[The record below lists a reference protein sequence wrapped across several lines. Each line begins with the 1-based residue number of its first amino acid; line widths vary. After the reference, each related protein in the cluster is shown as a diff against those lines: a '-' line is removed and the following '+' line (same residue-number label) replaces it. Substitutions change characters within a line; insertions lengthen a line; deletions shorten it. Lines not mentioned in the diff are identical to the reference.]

1 MTLLPLHLTL
11 AALGLERLTWLQAG
25 LVFAVLAVPTIWLAR
40 KALEPLGPRRRW
52 IALGARLVVL
62 ALAVLIL
69 AGVRSERKNDTVEVM
84 VVRDVS
90 ASARQSTDDTAG
102 QSLSRQIGQWVAS
115 VSTDEAGK
123 EPDDRVGI
131 VSFDASAYVD
141 QMPNNLPQA
150 IGSVASAVN
159 RGQTGTDVAEA
170 LNLALATFSPDSRR
184 RLLLVWDGNSTEGD
198 LDAAIAR
205 AKQAGVPI
213 DVMPL
218 EWSAGNEVYLDDLY
232 APTWRREG
240 EPFTLEVILT
250 NTSAFET
257 PGTLRV
263 EQEGRPLDLDP
274 TQPGVQAGRPVIL
287 SPGRNKELVIVD
299 PLPGERA
306 NVRRFRAT
314 FEPERRRVN
323 GQLQAVGDGL
333 VDNNS
338 ASAFTFVRGKGTVLY
353 VDNVRDNAGD
363 PLAEALA
370 SEQVAVQRVG
380 IGGFPTNLVDLQAFD
395 AVILA
400 NVPRGA
406 GGLTAPQDAALAR
419 YVHDTAGGLVM
430 IGGPDTF
437 GAGGWRGSATEA
449 VLPLDMDVPS
459 RRQIPK
465 GALCLVMHSTEMP
478 QGNYWAEQ
486 CALAAVEVLNRDDE
500 VGVLSYDWTSG
511 KSLWDYPLQP
521 KGNGS
526 VVAAAIRNIEL
537 GDMPD
542 FDDALTLALLGD
554 GQNPGLEMSDAR
566 QKHVIIISD
575 MDPSPPSGRLL
586 QRYKDAQVSIST
598 VQVAGH
604 GSPLQA
610 VAKNLAE
617 ETGGTAYGP
626 IEQDPSQLP
635 QIFIK
640 EATIVRRTLI
650 KEDSNG
656 IPVAET
662 TDAAGSEL
670 MRGINPADTGPVF
683 GMVLTTRKPSPLVEM
698 PLLASEQQDP
708 LFAHW
713 TAGLGKSAA
722 WTSDAHNRWAAP
734 FTGSAAYD
742 KFWAQVVRGVSRA
755 PQSGDYEVTTTVE
768 NGRGRIVVEAV
779 GEDARFKSRL
789 SVAGSVLSPDGDGQP
804 VTLVQTRPGT
814 YEAEFD
820 ARDEGSYVVA
830 LNAAGPEGSSA
841 LRGGTSVN
849 GTDELL
855 DLQSD
860 AAAVRR
866 VAEETGGRVL
876 PAFGELSEETSLFAR
891 RFTDATGAERTLPEV
906 TSPLPIWDWLVPLLI
921 ALVLID
927 VAIRRIAW
935 DRELV
940 QLVADK
946 AGAGV
951 RGFTVTTRQDRDA
964 GTLDALRQRRPAEA
978 TRTAKFEATE
988 PAPDDDLTT
997 RLRGPSR
1004 SAPSSKASPSASPD
1018 EGGGI
1023 SSLMEAKRRAR
1034 EKLEEG
1040 RDDE

>member
-1 MTLLPLHLTL
+1 MTLLPIIL
-11 AALGLERLTWLQAG
+11 APAAIGLERLTWVQAG
-25 LVFAVLAVPTIWLAR
+25 LIWLALAVPTVWLAR

-52 IALGARLVVL
+52 IAVGARLVVL

-69 AGVRSERKNDTVEVM
+69 AGLRAERDNDLVEVM

-90 ASARQSTDDTAG
+90 ASARQAVDETQG
-102 QSLSRQIGQWVAS
+102 RGVSRQVSEWVAS
-115 VSTDEAGK
+115 VSVEEAGK

-131 VSFDASAYVD
+131 VSFDAAAYVD
-141 QMPNNLPQA
+141 QMPNDRPQA
-150 IGSVASAVN
+150 IGTVASAVG

-170 LNLALATFSPDSRR
+170 LNLALSTFSPDSRR
-184 RLLLVWDGNSTEGD
+184 RLLLVWDGNATEGD
-198 LDAAIAR
+198 LEAAISQ
-205 AKQAGVPI
+205 AKQANVPI

-218 EWSAGNEVYLDDLY
+218 EWSAGAEVYLEDLY

-240 EPFTLEVILT
+240 EPFTLEIILT

-257 PGTLRV
+257 RGTLRV
-263 EQEGRPLDLDP
+263 EQEGRPLDLSP
-274 TQPGVQAGRPVIL
+274 SESGVQPGRTVVL

-338 ASAFTFVRGKGTVLY
+338 ASAFTFVRGKGSVLY
-353 VDNVRDNAGD
+353 VDNVDGD
-363 PLAEALA
+363 GGSRLASALA
-370 SEQVAVQRVG
+370 DEQVNVERVG

-395 AVILA
+395 AIILA

-430 IGGPDTF
+430 IGGPDAY

-449 VLPLDMDVPS
+449 VLPVDMDVPS

-465 GALCLVMHSTEMP
+465 GALALVMHSTEMP

-486 CALAAVEVLNRDDE
+486 CALAAIEVLNRDDD
-500 VGVLSYDWTSG
+500 VGVLSYDYATGGSR
-511 KSLWDYPLQP
+511 WDYPLQP
-521 KGNGS
+521 KGNGT
-526 VVAAAIRNIEL
+526 VVAGAIRNMVL

-542 FDDALTLALLGD
+542 FDDALTLALFGTQ
-554 GQNPGLEMSDAR
+554 QNPGLRDSDAR

-575 MDPSPPSGRLL
+575 MDPSPPSPKLL
-586 QRYKDAQVSIST
+586 QAYKDNQVSIST

-604 GSPLQA
+604 GMPLQA

-626 IEQDPSQLP
+626 VEQNPSQLP

-650 KEDSNG
+650 KEEPEG
-656 IPVAET
+656 MPVAET

-670 MRGINPADTGPVF
+670 MRGVDASDAGPIF

-698 PLLASEQQDP
+698 PLLAGDQQDP

-722 WTSDAHNRWAAP
+722 WTSDAHNRWATRFA
-734 FTGSAAYD
+734 GSAGFG

-755 PQSGDYEVTTTVE
+755 PQSGDYEVQTTVE
-768 NGRGRIVVEAV
+768 NGRGKIVVEAV

-789 SVAGSVLSPDGDGQP
+789 TVAGSVLTPEGEGQT

-820 ARDEGSYVVA
+820 AREEGSYVVA
-830 LNAAGPEGSSA
+830 LNASGPEGASA

-855 DLQSD
+855 DLESNV
-860 AAAVRR
+860 AAVRR
-866 VAEETGGRVL
+866 IAEETGGRVL
-876 PAFGELSEETSLFAR
+876 SPFAALTATDSLFAR
-891 RFTDATGAERTLPEV
+891 NYVDVTGADRTLPRV

-921 ALVLID
+921 ALILID

-935 DRELV
+935 DRELMT
-940 QLVADK
+940 LVAGK
-946 AGAGV
+946 ARSGV
-951 RGFTVTTRQDRDA
+951 RGFTETTRQDRDVK
-964 GTLDALRQRRPAEA
+964 TLDALRDRRQSAVVKTTKFEAAPSADGDDDLIEKLRRPAPAAKTGQTSA
-978 TRTAKFEATE
+978 TPNDST
-988 PAPDDDLTT
+988 
-997 RLRGPSR
+997 S
-1004 SAPSSKASPSASPD
+1004 SA
-1018 EGGGI
+1018 GGI
-1023 SSLMEAKRRAR
+1023 SSLMDAKRRAR
-1034 EKLEEG
+1034 QRLEEG
-1040 RDDE
+1040 D